1 MGKRQKIGNRLQSAR
16 GSGQGP
22 QRSAVL
28 GDLSMNYQAR
38 IKAIEK
44 TIRREGRAREQESF
58 RFVYGGG
65 PEALEAARRGEKILA
80 FDYGRAGRK

>member
-1 MGKRQKIGNRLQSAR
+1 MGKREKGEYRLQSAR
-16 GSGQGP
+16 GSGQAP

-38 IKAIEK
+38 IEAIEK
-44 TIRREGRAREQESF
+44 MIRRGGRAREQGSF